1 MENLQKILARIFSAE
16 VEAWGEDTSLC
27 LSFPAA
33 EEHLTESLN
42 TLTQK
47 AERIELNH
55 VSGVS
60 LPATHGAWLKMA
72 GKAWGG
78 GSAALVP
85 QSGP

>member
-1 MENLQKILARIFSAE
+1 MENLQKILARSFSAE

-47 AERIELNH
+47 AERIELKH
-55 VSGVS
+55 VKWGFLACHSRS
-60 LPATHGAWLKMA
+60 LVEMGRESLVR
-72 GKAWGG
+72 